1 MAGEEKH
8 TKEVSHKKT
17 VKTGRPAFFDTPEQL
32 QEAIDKYFE
41 TCKPTVLEVNGKP
54 VLDKSGQPVI
64 ELNPPTVSGL
74 ALFLGFSCRQNL
86 YRYGEREAFCDTI
99 KKAIAR
105 IENFAEHQLLTNQKP
120 TGAIFWLK
128 NHGWKAEE
136 IREQRIDLKGSISN
150 FSVNQF
156 LEKFNAEK

>member
-1 MAGEEKH
+1 MADEQKH
-8 TKEVSHKKT
+8 TQEVPHKKT
-17 VKTGRPAFFDTPEQL
+17 VKLGRPAFFDTPEQL

-74 ALFLGFSCRQNL
+74 ALSLGFANRQNF
-86 YRYGEREAFCDTI
+86 YEYGKKELFNYTV